1 MSVILTT
8 GGGITLAGA
17 GTIAPADWAEALAL
31 APVLVAADGGADA
44 ALAAGHMPEAV
55 IGDFDSLSQAAHAA
69 IPAPRLHHVP
79 EQDST
84 DFEKCLTRIRARF
97 VLAIG
102 FTGRRLDHTLATLSV
117 MTRHR
122 QTPVLLLAEDDL
134 AVLAPPRLDLDLP
147 VGTRF
152 SLWPLGHA
160 SGRSTGLHWPIDGI
174 VFQPAGRVGT
184 SNKTTGPVSMTMD
197 GPMLV
202 LLPRDALPGVMA
214 GLGLV

>member
-17 GTIAPADWAEALAL
+17 GTIAPADWTEALAL

-55 IGDFDSLSQAAHAA
+55 IGDFDSLSPAARAA

-79 EQDST
+79 EQNST

-102 FTGRRLDHTLATLSV
+102 FVGRLDHTLAALSV
-117 MTRHR
+117 MARVA
-122 QTPVLLLAEDDL
+122 QPPVLLLAQEDV
-134 AVLAPPRLDLDLP
+134 AFLAPPRLDLDLP

-160 SGRSTGLHWPIDGI
+160 SGRSTGLHWAIDGI

-184 SNKTTGPVSMTMD
+184 SNRTTGPVSMTMD

-202 LLPRDALPGVMA
+202 LLPREALPGVME
-214 GLGLV
+214 GLGLA

>member
-55 IGDFDSLSQAAHAA
+55 IGDFDSLSPAARAA

-79 EQDST
+79 EQNST

-102 FTGRRLDHTLATLSV
+102 FVGRLDHTLAALSV
-117 MTRHR
+117 MARVA
-122 QTPVLLLAEDDL
+122 QPPVLLLAQEDV
-134 AVLAPPRLDLDLP
+134 AFLAPPRLDLDLP

-184 SNKTTGPVSMTMD
+184 SNRTTGPVSMTMD

-202 LLPRDALPGVMA
+202 LLPREALPGVME